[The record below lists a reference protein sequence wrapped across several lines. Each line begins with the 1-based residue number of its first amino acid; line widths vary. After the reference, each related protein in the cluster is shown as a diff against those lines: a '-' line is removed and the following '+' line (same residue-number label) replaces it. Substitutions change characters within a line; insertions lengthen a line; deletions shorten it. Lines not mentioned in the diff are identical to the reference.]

1 MANSIDTFPEGNCGK
16 AEHDGPVCNGLTD
29 EHKELENS
37 DDLTLDRIDT
47 AANAIQSSGENR
59 ENIDCIANDIGA
71 MQLRGNFSPEEKKVL
86 SGQPSAAAAH
96 DNSSSKQEME
106 IYSSARKAA
115 MKTLV
120 PREKP
125 NGQECSVLSS
135 LYQFTLSELLS
146 GNNMYCCTV
155 CNKADKDGKA
165 VQGNVKTLYRIIYLF
180 VYAYL
185 VFLHL
190 IMTLLLIFLFTFS
203 FIMPDIHYVLWKKW
217 S

>member
-1 MANSIDTFPEGNCGK
+1 MANSIDTFPEGNNCRK
-16 AEHDGPVCNGLTD
+16 AEHDGAVSSGLTD

-37 DDLTLDRIDT
+37 DDLTLDQIDK
-47 AANAIQSSGENR
+47 AANAIQSGGENVDR
-59 ENIDCIANDIGA
+59 IASDIGA
-71 MQLRGNFSPEEKKVL
+71 MQLRANFSPEEEKKVL
-86 SGQPSAAAAH
+86 SGQPSAAAAAYG
-96 DNSSSKQEME
+96 DSSSKEEME

-146 GNNMYCCTV
+146 GNNMYRCTV

-165 VQGNVKTLYRIIYLF
+165 VQGNVKTLIQNFTYL
-180 VYAYL
+180 YM
-185 VFLHL
+185 H
-190 IMTLLLIFLFTFS
+190 ILLLFNVSDYDFVTYIFIYIQFRNA
-203 FIMPDIHYVLWKKW
+203 
-217 S
+217 